1 LFQAVR
7 VETIPDDADS
17 NVSDQAAGEDTVNG
31 DEILVLIVVM
41 AIVAGVTLMIATM
54 YNRRRFRE
62 LEHRERL
69 AMIERGLI
77 PSPEAN
83 PARFES
89 ATGLKPSSD
98 APPPGEGY
106 RTAGVLMIG
115 VGLGLLM
122 LISFAGGAPS
132 TGIGIGGA
140 FAVLG
145 AASLLNYSLISRR
158 EEERAHTHWSPPAR
172 HPEPPTNSTP

>member
-1 LFQAVR
+1 
-7 VETIPDDADS
+7 
-17 NVSDQAAGEDTVNG
+17 VNG
-31 DEILVLIVVM
+31 DEILVLIVVI

-54 YNRRRFRE
+54 SNRRRFRE

-77 PSPEAN
+77 PSPESN

-89 ATGLKPSSD
+89 AAGLKPPAD
-98 APPPGEGY
+98 APRPGESY

-115 VGLGLLM
+115 VGLGHLM
-122 LISFAGGAPS
+122 LISFAAGAP
-132 TGIGIGGA
+132 GAGVGIGGA

-158 EEERAHTHWSPPAR
+158 EEERTQTHWTPPAR
-172 HPEPPTNSTP
+172 HPEPPTNTTP

>member
-1 LFQAVR
+1 MRA
-7 VETIPDDADS
+7 E
-17 NVSDQAAGEDTVNG
+17 
-31 DEILVLIVVM
+31 EILVLIVVV
-41 AIVAGVTLMIATM
+41 AIVAGVALMIAAM
-54 YNRRRFRE
+54 FNRRRFRE

-77 PSPEAN
+77 PSPETN

-89 ATGLKPSSD
+89 AAGLKPPAD
-98 APPPGEGY
+98 GPRPGESY
-106 RTAGVLMIG
+106 RTAGVMMIG

-122 LISFAGGAPS
+122 LISFAAGAP
-132 TGIGIGGA
+132 GAGVGIGGA

-158 EEERAHTHWSPPAR
+158 EEERVHTHWNPPAPR
-172 HPEPPTNSTP
+172 SEPPTNTTP